1 MALHVHCKSLYISV
15 TSTAKQQR
23 EIAKFCLLC
32 RTRTAEAYYF
42 HFYVELNMGI
52 AYLAWA
58 KFETDTRLEQI

>member
-52 AYLAWA
+52 AYLA
-58 KFETDTRLEQI
+58 